1 MTSEIA
7 MSGGSGIPL
16 QRVSV
21 TLDQSVT
28 WIPSTTD
35 VLTYTTMEIGGT
47 ETDDQ
52 SNFTSACA
60 GTVHDIELDKSY
72 RLLILFLTVGLC
84 IVGSV
89 LVILWMLCNRRL
101 SPKFNH
107 LSRVN
112 AFILNLT
119 FADVL
124 VILLAVLPQLVW
136 EYVDRQWAAGDVM
149 CRLVKFLQ
157 SFSMMSSNYMLVVI
171 AIDRHQAIR
180 APLKESIS
188 VSTHAKHYLS
198 SLPIFSLHD
207 LLLCITNVYLSPS
220 LSEFSHLLL

>member
-1 MTSEIA
+1 
-7 MSGGSGIPL
+7 MSGNANIPVPQL
-16 QRVSV
+16 AV
-21 TLDQSVT
+21 TADNDALS
-28 WIPSTTD
+28 PSTTD
-35 VLTYTTMEIGGT
+35 ILNFSTMGT
-47 ETDDQ
+47 EDVGSETQ
-52 SNFTSACA
+52 ANITKPCS
-60 GTVHDIELDKSY
+60 GTVHDIELDKTY

-84 IVGSV
+84 IVGSILV
-89 LVILWMLCNRRL
+89 LLWMLCNRRH

-119 FADVL
+119 FADLL

-136 EYVDRQWAAGDVM
+136 EYVDRQWLAGDVM

-157 SFSMMSSNYMLVVI
+157 SFSMISSNYMLVVI

-188 VSTHAKHYLS
+188 VSHCSKHYL
-198 SLPIFSLHD
+198 
-207 LLLCITNVYLSPS
+207 
-220 LSEFSHLLL
+220 E

>member
-1 MTSEIA
+1 MA
-7 MSGGSGIPL
+7 GSSNIQMPH
-16 QRVSV
+16 SV
-21 TLDQSVT
+21 VTADQDALM
-28 WIPSTTD
+28 PSTTD
-35 VLTYTTMEIGGT
+35 LLNYVTMDTEDIGSDEHT
-47 ETDDQ
+47 NMTVP
-52 SNFTSACA
+52 CA
-60 GTVHDIELDKSY
+60 GTVHDIELDKPF

-84 IVGSV
+84 IVGSILV
-89 LVILWMLCNRRL
+89 LLWMLCNRRL

-136 EYVDRQWAAGDVM
+136 EYVDRQWSAGDVM

-157 SFSMMSSNYMLVVI
+157 SFSMISSNYMLVVI

-188 VSTHAKHYLS
+188 VSHQSKHHSNYTYI
-198 SLPIFSLHD
+198 PVIIIAYFM
-207 LLLCITNVYLSPS
+207 
-220 LSEFSHLLL
+220 